1 MKDYS
6 ALVLHLTAKLVL
18 AGIIAPTDRRSLSFV
33 LKVNI
38 LSHNNLSAS
47 TALME
52 LHAWS

>member
-18 AGIIAPTDRRSLSFV
+18 ADIIAPTDRRSLSFV